1 MVEVEAGLAVL
12 VAKCFVEHEFAGHL
26 IQPHEVEAIRAGLS
40 ANEHLALERG
50 FYLAGMLAEAP
61 IDAGEKAKL
70 DKAKAETDAIFVD
83 LIDRIG
89 PRDLTAPQFAT
100 LARLYERGPL
110 SQNLLGRL
118 VAMEPANIR
127 DVVLRLKKR
136 RLVTT
141 RRDPDDG
148 RLILVGLTASGLSLV
163 QELLPIEIECT
174 ATTLAKLNANEKR
187 ILYDL
192 LGRLADS

>member
-1 MVEVEAGLAVL
+1 VAAGRLEPAYRLEDQVGFL
-12 VAKCFVEHEFAGHL
+12 L
-26 IQPHEVEAIRAGLS
+26 RRAYQRAS
-40 ANEHLALERG
+40 SN
-50 FYLAGMLAEAP
+50 
-61 IDAGEKAKL
+61 
-70 DKAKAETDAIFVD
+70 

-89 PRDLTAPQFAT
+89 PHDLTAPQFAT

-136 RLVTT
+136 RLVAT
-141 RRDPDDG
+141 RRDPGDG
-148 RLILVGLTASGLSLV
+148 RLIVVSLTASGLSLV
-163 QELLPIEIECT
+163 EQLLPIEIECT
-174 ATTLAKLNANEKR
+174 AKTLAKLDANEKR

>member
-1 MVEVEAGLAVL
+1 MAAERLQPAYRLEDQVGFLLRRAYQRASSNL
-12 VAKCFVEHEFAGHL
+12 V
-26 IQPHEVEAIRAGLS
+26 
-40 ANEHLALERG
+40 
-50 FYLAGMLAEAP
+50 
-61 IDAGEKAKL
+61 
-70 DKAKAETDAIFVD
+70 
-83 LIDRIG
+83 DRIG
-89 PRDLTAPQFAT
+89 PHDLTAPQFAT

-127 DVVLRLKKR
+127 DVVLRLKRR

-141 RRDPDDG
+141 GRDTGDG
-148 RLILVGLTASGLSLV
+148 RLIVVGLTASGLSLV
-163 QELLPIEIECT
+163 EQLLPIEIECT
-174 ATTLAKLNANEKR
+174 AKTLARFNASEKK

>member
-1 MVEVEAGLAVL
+1 MPRTSTRVAVAVERLEPAYRLEDQVGFLL
-12 VAKCFVEHEFAGHL
+12 R
-26 IQPHEVEAIRAGLS
+26 RAYQRAS
-40 ANEHLALERG
+40 SN
-50 FYLAGMLAEAP
+50 
-61 IDAGEKAKL
+61 
-70 DKAKAETDAIFVD
+70 

-89 PRDLTAPQFAT
+89 PHDLTAPQFAT

-148 RLILVGLTASGLSLV
+148 RLIVVGLTASGLSLV
-163 QELLPIEIECT
+163 EQLLPIEIECT
-174 ATTLAKLNANEKR
+174 AKTLAKLDTNEKR

>member
-1 MVEVEAGLAVL
+1 MPKTSTRIAVAAERLQPGYRLEDQVGFLLRRAYQRASSNL
-12 VAKCFVEHEFAGHL
+12 V
-26 IQPHEVEAIRAGLS
+26 
-40 ANEHLALERG
+40 
-50 FYLAGMLAEAP
+50 
-61 IDAGEKAKL
+61 
-70 DKAKAETDAIFVD
+70 
-83 LIDRIG
+83 DRIG
-89 PRDLTAPQFAT
+89 PHDLTAPQFAT

-127 DVVLRLKKR
+127 DVVLRLKRR

-141 RRDPDDG
+141 GRDTGDG
-148 RLILVGLTASGLSLV
+148 RLIVVGLTASGLSLV
-163 QELLPIEIECT
+163 EQLLPIEIECT
-174 ATTLAKLNANEKR
+174 AKTLAGFSASEKK

>member
-1 MVEVEAGLAVL
+1 MPRTSTKAAAAVAAPAEPAYRLEDQVAFVLRRAYQRASSNLVEL
-12 VAKCFVEHEFAGHL
+12 
-26 IQPHEVEAIRAGLS
+26 
-40 ANEHLALERG
+40 
-50 FYLAGMLAEAP
+50 
-61 IDAGEKAKL
+61 
-70 DKAKAETDAIFVD
+70 
-83 LIDRIG
+83 IG
-89 PRDLTAPQFAT
+89 PHDLTAPQFAT
-100 LARLYERGPL
+100 LARLYERGTL

-174 ATTLAKLNANEKR
+174 ATTLAKLNASEKR

-192 LGRLADS
+192 LGRLA